1 MRKIQAGTQLF
12 PSPSFGRHMNDG
24 GSAAHRSPA
33 MRRLLSA
40 VAFWFVLLAGSNA
53 ADVHQDPRVSARA
66 KYAKHSADALKIV
79 EPVRIAKVFEWKDGG
94 TVGLELTDAKGK
106 KHAFCLYSPGGAGL
120 PEKDK
125 KPRIVLNLFIGAAY
139 PTDEGAKMVD
149 VCGPEESALY
159 GVLLRAI
166 ESHQEKDAHTFFHRL
181 ESHFLKE

>member
-1 MRKIQAGTQLF
+1 MRC
-12 PSPSFGRHMNDG
+12 
-24 GSAAHRSPA
+24 
-33 MRRLLSA
+33 LLVA
-40 VAFWFVLLAGSNA
+40 VAFGFVLLAGSNA
-53 ADVHQDPRVSARA
+53 ADVEKDPRVSARA

-79 EPVRIAKVFEWKDGG
+79 EPVKISGVFGWKDGG
-94 TVGLELTDAKGK
+94 TVGLELTDAKDK

-125 KPRIVLNLFIGAAY
+125 KPRIILNLFIGAAY
-139 PTDEGAKMVD
+139 PTHEGAKMVD

-166 ESHQEKDAHTFFHRL
+166 DKHKEKDAILAKDIDAKVWGARKLWGTNLLETHTFFHRL